1 MTAAAAGPSILPM
14 LLMLLLVLAMIP
26 VALWLMRRLGLGK
39 PAGMAGLRLV
49 TQLSVG
55 QRERVVIVEAGD
67 RWWLLGV
74 SAAGVNRLGTMPRGT
89 LPAEALASAAGLSAA
104 GLSTAAHTDASRGFA
119 ALLQSAI
126 QRVKPRG

>member
-1 MTAAAAGPSILPM
+1 MNASAAGPSIVPM

-26 VALWLMRRLGLGK
+26 VALWLLRRLGLGK
-39 PAGMAGLRLV
+39 PAGTTGLRVV
-49 TQLSVG
+49 TQLSIG
-55 QRERVVIVEAGD
+55 QRERVVIVEAGE

-74 SAAGVNRLGTMPRGT
+74 SAAGVTRLGTLPRGA
-89 LPAEALASAAGLSAA
+89 LPAEALPPAGGPPA
-104 GLSTAAHTDASRGFA
+104 GGPPDGAGRFA

>member
-1 MTAAAAGPSILPM
+1 MTATAAGPSILPM

-26 VALWLMRRLGLGK
+26 VALWLLRRLGLGK
-39 PAGMAGLRLV
+39 PAGVTGMRVV
-49 TQLSVG
+49 TQLSLG

-74 SAAGVNRLGTMPRGT
+74 SAAGVTRLGTMPRGA
-89 LPAEALASAAGLSAA
+89 LPAEALSAAA
-104 GLSTAAHTDASRGFA
+104 GPPDGSRGFA